1 MPLQYSPPAE
11 VSDVEY
17 PLILITEREL
27 YSGGVLSQKVNGLNV
42 LRDQGFVYMNQK
54 DAADFE
60 ITDDE
65 VVRVISRWGETEGRA
80 KVTDSSPPGIVT
92 MSLAEKEINQIINP
106 ADDPITKTLEIKA
119 CAVRIVPQKESR
131 DE

>member
-1 MPLQYSPPAE
+1 
-11 VSDVEY
+11 
-17 PLILITEREL
+17 
-27 YSGGVLSQKVNGLNV
+27 
-42 LRDQGFVYMNQK
+42 
-54 DAADFE
+54 
-60 ITDDE
+60 
-65 VVRVISRWGETEGRA
+65 
-80 KVTDSSPPGIVT
+80 